1 MRKLSILVC
10 FILLAAPLAIT
21 QANAATPKLGGACSK
36 VGSFGDTPKVRY
48 ICVKSGKKFVWAV
61 WKNPSTTN
69 NSANKSS
76 ATPVPVKAEFK
87 PVIPIKLPVTQDPAS
102 NAITLENIVNRIADI
117 PQAAFEKSDSMTN
130 QNKMPIIPHDLFIAP
145 GLESVVSSAHINEI
159 TNRAMKYFAGF
170 QQTKYFAVYVYDF
183 ANIAWAKKQTDVV
196 AKSRNYKNE
205 IYGAILAPCS
215 ATDCNGDGASMYP
228 VGDGYSMVSVSN
240 GQTAAQENDW
250 AISGG
255 IAHNYAHTVQFAQYM
270 GTGNEVAVGQVSKMV
285 PPCWIF
291 EGVASATAWYN
302 NTGNL
307 SEYLRARKNTA
318 FNFRG
323 SGLKS
328 LTVES
333 FTNYLL
339 YSSHTETIDV
349 NGNKI
354 EGDSFT
360 TSPASRMGNQVGGL
374 ATEALIAIYGPQAVI
389 ALDAFN
395 AAGDNFEIAFQKV
408 YGVSWK
414 KVAPILGQVLAA
426 EYKETSP
433 AP

>member
-1 MRKLSILVC
+1 MLMRKLSILTC
-10 FILLAAPLAIT
+10 LILLTSPLAIT

-48 ICVKSGKKFVWAV
+48 ICAKSGKKNVWAV
-61 WKNPSTTN
+61 WHQASSNN
-69 NSANKSS
+69 NSTS
-76 ATPVPVKAEFK
+76 AKAGFK
-87 PVIPIKLPVTQDPAS
+87 PVIPIKLPITQDPAS

-117 PQAAFEKSDSMTN
+117 PQAAFNKSEAVTYK
-130 QNKMPIIPHDLFIAP
+130 NKMPIIPHDLFIAP
-145 GLESVVSSAHINEI
+145 GLESVVSSTHINEI

-183 ANIAWAKKQTDVV
+183 ANIAWAKNQTDLV
-196 AKSRNYKNE
+196 AKKRNYKND
-205 IYGAILAPCS
+205 IYGAILGPCS
-215 ATDCNGDGASMYP
+215 TTDCNGDGASMYP
-228 VGDGYSMVSVSN
+228 IGDGYSMVSVSN

-250 AISGG
+250 ATSGG
-255 IAHNYAHTVQFAQYM
+255 IAHNYAHTVQFAQYI
-270 GTGNEVAVGQVSKMV
+270 GTGNEVAAEQPPV
-285 PPCWIF
+285 PPFWLF
-291 EGVASATAWYN
+291 EGIASATAWYN

-307 SEYLRARKNTA
+307 SEYLKARKNTA

-354 EGDSFT
+354 MGDSFT
-360 TSPASRMGNQVGGL
+360 TNPSRHIGNQAGGL
-374 ATEALIAIYGPQAVI
+374 AVEALIAIYGPQAVV
-389 ALDAFN
+389 ALDSLL
-395 AAGDNFEIAFQKV
+395 AAGDNFEVAFQKV
-408 YGVSWK
+408 FGISWT
-414 KVAPILGQVLAA
+414 KVAPILGEVLAA

-433 AP
+433 TP

>member
-1 MRKLSILVC
+1 MRKLSIIAS
-10 FILLAAPLAIT
+10 FILLAPVLNLT

-36 VGSFGDTPKVRY
+36 VGSFGDTPKAKF
-48 ICVKSGKKFVWAV
+48 ICVKSGKKNVWAV
-61 WKNPSTTN
+61 WHQASSNN
-69 NSANKSS
+69 NSTLAR
-76 ATPVPVKAEFK
+76 AGFK

-117 PQAAFEKSDSMTN
+117 PQAVFDKSEAVTSK
-130 QNKMPIIPHDLFIAP
+130 NKMPIIPHDVFIAP
-145 GLESVVSSAHINEI
+145 GLEAVVSSAHINEI

-196 AKSRNYKNE
+196 AKSRNYKNA
-205 IYGAILAPCS
+205 IYGAILGPCS
-215 ATDCNGDGASMYP
+215 ATDCNGDGASMFP
-228 VGDGYSMVSVSN
+228 NGDGYSMVSVSN
-240 GQTAAQENDW
+240 GQTAEQENGW
-250 AISGG
+250 ATSGG
-255 IAHNYAHTVQFAQYM
+255 IAHNYAHTVQFAQYI
-270 GTGNEVAVGQVSKMV
+270 GTGNEVAAGQPPV
-285 PPCWIF
+285 PPFWIF
-291 EGVASATAWYN
+291 EGIASATAWYN
-302 NTGNL
+302 TTGNL
-307 SEYLRARKNTA
+307 REYLNARKNTA

-354 EGDSFT
+354 MGDSFT
-360 TSPASRMGNQVGGL
+360 TNPSRNIGNQAGGL
-374 ATEALIAIYGPQAVI
+374 AVEALIAIYGPQAVV
-389 ALDAFN
+389 ALDSLL
-395 AAGDNFEIAFQKV
+395 AAGDNFEVAFQKV
-408 YGVSWK
+408 FGISWK

-433 AP
+433 TP